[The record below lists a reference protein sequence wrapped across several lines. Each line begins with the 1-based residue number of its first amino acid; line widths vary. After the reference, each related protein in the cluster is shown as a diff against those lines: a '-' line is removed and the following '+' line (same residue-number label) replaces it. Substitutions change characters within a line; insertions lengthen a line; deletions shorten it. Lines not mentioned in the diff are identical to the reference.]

1 MKTLLTI
8 FVLFFSSNV
17 FSNDVNLK
25 CVISQYMDVSTGKIE
40 DAVPEEF
47 TVIQEGNLVDG
58 YTYLRFF
65 PDICQQYITYI
76 DENTISGSCS
86 REISTGKLK
95 QEFTIDRYNGVMRN
109 SFIFKGELKSV
120 TISKCKKADKLF

>member
-1 MKTLLTI
+1 MKILLTL
-8 FVLFFSSNV
+8 FVLLFSSNV

-25 CVISQYMDVSTGKIE
+25 CVISQYVDVSTGTIE

-47 TVIQEGNLVDG
+47 TVIQEGNLVKG
-58 YTYLRFF
+58 YTFLRFF
-65 PDICQQYITYI
+65 PDICHVYTSHI

-86 REISTGKLK
+86 REISTGKIE

-109 SFIFKGELKSV
+109 SFIFKGDLKSV